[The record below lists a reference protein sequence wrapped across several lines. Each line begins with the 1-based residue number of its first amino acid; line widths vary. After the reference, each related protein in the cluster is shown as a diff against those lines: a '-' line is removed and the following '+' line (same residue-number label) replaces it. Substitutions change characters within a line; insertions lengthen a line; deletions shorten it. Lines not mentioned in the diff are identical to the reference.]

1 MLRNISSNLQ
11 VSTQQQERVVT
22 SVLDMM
28 KFSSSIVAL
37 MLLSGCGE
45 SESPPS
51 TPIDNIPTVDIQKAK
66 YLYNYNC
73 STCHAK
79 DATGQVGPN
88 IAYSSLSRIN
98 MAIATVDLMSYL
110 NTLSLEERE
119 LISVYLNTLP
129 EP

>member
-1 MLRNISSNLQ
+1 MDI
-11 VSTQQQERVVT
+11 

-28 KFSSSIVAL
+28 KFSSTFFIL
-37 MLLSGCGE
+37 FILSGCGE
-45 SESPPS
+45 NESPTS
-51 TPIDNIPTVDIQKAK
+51 IPIEESSNIDIQKAK
-66 YLYNYNC
+66 YLFNYNC

-88 IAYSSLSRIN
+88 IVNSSLSRIN

-110 NTLSLEERE
+110 NTLSQEERE
-119 LISVYLNTLP
+119 LISIYLNTLP